1 MTVGRDA
8 AAGEEGRVSD
18 SANWQRNCVHAKCG
32 LWRGGQKHIRARAR
46 THRHLHL
53 ASAHERPTHIGNI
66 RSRAHAHTHV
76 HTRR

>member
-46 THRHLHL
+46 TDIY
-53 ASAHERPTHIGNI
+53 T
-66 RSRAHAHTHV
+66 
-76 HTRR
+76 